1 MIRRLRRRWLELVVV
16 GLVGLCT
23 LGVILALGGCAT
35 TTIETPI
42 GTYTSNRDSQLDE
55 LRIEII
61 ETPEG
66 GKTTIVEVGGAS
78 GRASSV
84 IEAQTDLLRAAIEA
98 AFAAGLRAAPGG

>member
-1 MIRRLRRRWLELVVV
+1 MRR
-16 GLVGLCT
+16 T
-23 LGVILALGGCAT
+23 SVIIVAAALILLSGCAT

-42 GTYTSNRDSQLDE
+42 GTYTSSRDSQLDE

-61 ETPEG
+61 ETPDG

-84 IEAQTDLLRAAIEA
+84 IDSQTDFLRALFEA
-98 AFAAGLRAAPGG
+98 GFAAGRKAAPGG